1 MEKEEKSNNFS
12 TKDIITLKFRPQ
24 NFNEFIGQPQ
34 VTVPLINS
42 VKSGKIHHAYLF
54 YGPRGV
60 GKTSAARILAKML
73 NCTADS
79 IEKPCLKC
87 ENCME
92 ISNGISQDVIEI
104 DGASNRGIDEIR
116 NLQSTLVYAP
126 VKSTFK
132 IYIIDEVHMLTKE
145 AFNALLKTL
154 EEPPEHVIF
163 IFATTEIHKVLP
175 TIRSRCQQYQF
186 TLFKITDIVSQ
197 IKKILDFYGINYD
210 NEAPALIAKYG
221 NGSMRDA
228 LSILAQV
235 IAYDDKQIKI
245 ESVNYLLG
253 IYSFDYIKK
262 IIEQIASKD
271 ISGIYSICSELYYQG
286 LSIENISNQIL
297 EFIRVLTLLKN
308 GIEDI
313 NILNQ
318 AFTDYDE
325 LSSLKDKFT
334 TKKLVIMARKLIEFQ
349 KSISL
354 WSNPFYAFENL
365 LISFAFEDLY
375 TSASDILNA
384 ANKAM
389 NAISSNFNMI
399 EKKPDEIILKKVP
412 IYDEKII
419 KSNPPLQ
426 TDKIEPGLNKE
437 EKNIEQV
444 SDSSKK
450 MHNNLRFNSKS
461 PEDNGEYLK
470 VQENDNDLNKKNE
483 NNSTGKSNISI
494 SSELKNIL
502 DSKITI
508 DNTVDR
514 IESQEENENRETSR
528 ETLFS
533 IKSQNKEDVKSDNL
547 DTDATIT
554 KIKSKFQQ
562 ESSDNEKHDKLENK
576 YEKVEIKKEDANEN
590 SNSIIVNLDN
600 GKKENSITQ
609 EGDFI
614 VSKENEIEKE
624 KISNKQRIDKFA
636 DNISTSLNKEI
647 NDSNIPEPFKKLFK
661 YFNGTYYQEDKNV

>member
-73 NCTADS
+73 NCTDDNT
-79 IEKPCLKC
+79 EKPCLKC

-92 ISNGISQDVIEI
+92 ISSGISQDVIEI

-126 VKSTFK
+126 VKSKFK

-197 IKKILDFYGINYD
+197 IIKILDFYSIKYD

-228 LSILAQV
+228 LSILSQV
-235 IAYDDKQIKI
+235 IAYDDRQIKT
-245 ESVNYLLG
+245 ESINYLLG

-286 LSIENISNQIL
+286 LSIENISSQIL
-297 EFIRVLTLLKN
+297 EFVRVLTLLKN

-349 KSISL
+349 KSISS

-365 LISFAFEDLY
+365 LVSFSFEDLY

-389 NAISSNFNMI
+389 NSISSNFNMI

-419 KSNPPLQ
+419 KSNQPTQ
-426 TDKIEPGLNKE
+426 IDKAEPGLNKE

-450 MHNNLRFNSKS
+450 MHNDSRFTNKS
-461 PEDNGEYLK
+461 PEDKEEYLK
-470 VQENDNDLNKKNE
+470 AQKKDNDLDKKNE
-483 NNSTGKSNISI
+483 NNQTEKSNISI
-494 SSELKNIL
+494 SSELKDIL

-508 DNTVDR
+508 DNMIDR
-514 IESQEENENRETSR
+514 VSSQGENENTEPSN
-528 ETLFS
+528 EAILP
-533 IKSQNKEDVKSDNL
+533 IKSQNKEDAKSDNL
-547 DTDATIT
+547 NYDATIT
-554 KIKSKFQQ
+554 TIKSRFQQ
-562 ESSDNEKHDKLENK
+562 ESYDNKKHDKFENTNK
-576 YEKVEIKKEDANEN
+576 KAEMKKENANED
-590 SNSIIVNLDN
+590 SSIVNLDN
-600 GKKENSITQ
+600 KKENSTAQ
-609 EGDFI
+609 EGDF
-614 VSKENEIEKE
+614 VVPKANEIK
-624 KISNKQRIDKFA
+624 KDRTSNKQRIDKFA
-636 DNISTSLNKEI
+636 NNISTSLNKEI
-647 NDSNIPEPFKKLFK
+647 NESSIPEPFKKLFK